1 MNVTPMQWLF
11 IAAPTAVIGT
21 VLFLMLYESSDMER
35 QVLKQ
40 EQTIR
45 QMEFDR
51 DFASA
56 WNGEAM
62 TVPGADIEQQKQIL
76 DALREKQ
83 REQRAKR
90 DEAMKNLSDK
100 MNNQLNQETVEVPE
114 ELGNLLE
121 KMNGESDEN

>member
-56 WNGEAM
+56 WNGEAL
-62 TVPGADIEQQKQIL
+62 TVPGDDIEQQKKVL
-76 DALREKQ
+76 DELREKQ

-90 DEAMKNLSDK
+90 DEVMKNLNEK